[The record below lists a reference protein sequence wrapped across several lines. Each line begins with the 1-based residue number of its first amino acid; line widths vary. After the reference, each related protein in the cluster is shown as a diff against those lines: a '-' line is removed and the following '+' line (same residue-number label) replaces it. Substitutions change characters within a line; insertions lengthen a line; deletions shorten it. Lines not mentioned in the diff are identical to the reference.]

1 MVLGVTNLKGGVGK
15 TTISQNLAVAFA
27 HEGYSVCLVDTDRN
41 QNSMQWYEVRSDDL
55 PSIRAFSVTDA
66 GLTKSVDS
74 LRKEYDIVIIDGT
87 PSLEDIATRIILVSD
102 LLLIPLVPSAHDL
115 RTLRIFF
122 ERFEQ
127 AKSFRDDLKAY
138 FFLNYYEEREL
149 LPKAIEEILGQY
161 DATLLDTKWKRR
173 AVYRQS
179 AVDGRG
185 VVEDTNKKAIG
196 EVKSLM
202 NEILKTAREVLS

>member
-41 QNSMQWYEVRSDDL
+41 QNSMQWYEVRSADL
-55 PSIRAFSVTDA
+55 PNIRAFSVTDA

-115 RTLRIFF
+115 RTLGIFF

-149 LPKAIEEILGQY
+149 LPKAIEQILGQY

-185 VVEDTNKKAIG
+185 VVEDTNKKATE
-196 EVKSLM
+196 EVKDLM